1 MIRRIL
7 LISTMTFM
15 MLLLS
20 TNIAFAALCEA
31 VVPEQQTNSQPA
43 AEQQATPEE
52 PGPIDLTSENAVE
65 EVLPIASLE
74 QAPEPTSPTP
84 TEPAK
89 ATQ

>member
-20 TNIAFAALCEA
+20 TNIAIAALCEA
-31 VVPEQQTNSQPA
+31 VVQEQQTNSQPA
-43 AEQQATPEE
+43 AEQQATSEE

-65 EVLPIASLE
+65 QDLPIASLE
-74 QAPEPTSPTP
+74 QVPELASTPP
-84 TEPAK
+84 TEP
-89 ATQ
+89 TRSVQ

>member
-7 LISTMTFM
+7 LISTVAFM

-20 TNIAFAALCEA
+20 SNIAIAAICEA
-31 VVPEQQTNSQPA
+31 VVTEQQTNSQPV

-74 QAPEPTSPTP
+74 QAPEASPP
-84 TEPAK
+84 QQQELPK